1 MGSSKQTSKSKSE
14 SAPWAPAQDALK
26 NILSQAGSLYDKQGG
41 INAEWLNKELA
52 DLTPEMQATIKE
64 MVSGQ
69 GFKDIANQVQQAT
82 AGGMSGIDAASQ
94 ALAGMAGGS
103 QNITTDQIN
112 KAAKDLYQSE
122 LVQSQKAQLATD
134 VQKSLSGQIQ
144 QLNQQATASG
154 NMGSSRAGVAEGVAI
169 GEAAKAIAQGG
180 AAIENS
186 AIQNSINQ
194 AIGTLQGNQNM
205 NLNAANALGSLGI
218 NSAQSYMGTSNI
230 YNTMMQNMLQG
241 AGLQQGYNQSVLD
254 YEYMNKLGAQNAGWN
269 NLLQYLQIAGGVGGM
284 GGTST
289 GSQSGSGGGGVGAFG
304 NLMGGAGSFM
314 QGISSF
320 SDVRFKKN
328 LKLVQEEQT
337 GHDAE
342 GNELPVPAL
351 YTWEWN
357 DIAKDFFAKEG
368 FTEMPAEFGVIAQEL
383 EDMGLGEFVIPCEC
397 DIEGFGGVCRIVNY
411 PALYEY
417 AKLAG
422 VVNNGDVQA

>member
-1 MGSSKQTSKSKSE
+1 MGSSQKAQDTTS
-14 SAPWAPAQDALK
+14 PWKPAQGALK
-26 NILSQAGSLYDKQGG
+26 DILSQAGMIYDKNGG
-41 INAEWLNKELA
+41 INAEWIDKQIA
-52 DLTPEMQATIKE
+52 DLTPEMQAI
-64 MVSGQ
+64 V
-69 GFKDIANQVQQAT
+69 KDMLASEDFHNIANQVQNAT
-82 AGGMSGIDAASQ
+82 ASGMSGIDAANQ
-94 ALAGMAGGS
+94 ALTGLSSGQGA
-103 QNITTDQIN
+103 ITSDQILQMS
-112 KAAKDLYQSE
+112 KDLYQSD
-122 LVQSQKAQLATD
+122 LVQSQKEQLASD

-144 QLNQQATASG
+144 QLNQQAAASG
-154 NMGSSRAGVAEGVAI
+154 NMGSSRAGVAEGVAT
-169 GEAAKAIAQGG
+169 GEAAKAIAQGQ
-180 AAIENS
+180 ASIENS
-186 AIQNSINQ
+186 AIQNAITQ
-194 AIGTLQGNQNM
+194 AMGTLQGNQSLQ
-205 NLNAANALGSLGI
+205 LNATNALGTLGI
-218 NSAQSYMGTSNI
+218 QSTAAYSDTAKLYETI
-230 YNTMMQNMLQG
+230 LQNRVNASTFGQNY
-241 AGLQQGYNQSVLD
+241 QQSILD
-254 YEYMNKLGAQNAGWN
+254 NNYMNAVGAQNAGWN
-269 NLLQYLQIAGGVGGM
+269 NLLQYLQIAGSIGGTGSVVTTGSTAAQNMAAAGNVASGVGGI
-284 GGTST
+284 
-289 GSQSGSGGGGVGAFG
+289 
-304 NLMGGAGSFM
+304 M

-422 VVNNGDVQA
+422 VVKNGDVQA